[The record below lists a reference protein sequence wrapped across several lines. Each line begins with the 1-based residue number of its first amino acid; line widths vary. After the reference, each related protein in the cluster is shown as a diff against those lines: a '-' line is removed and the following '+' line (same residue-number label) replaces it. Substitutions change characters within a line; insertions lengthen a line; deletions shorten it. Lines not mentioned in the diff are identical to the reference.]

1 MRSQLLAATI
11 IAGALIA
18 PALATGQ
25 EATGTGA
32 ATPTATDVQ
41 QADMEFATKAAA
53 AGKAEVELAKIG
65 TEKATD
71 PDVKTFA
78 DRLVQDHTK
87 ANDQLAQTM
96 QAKSMEAP
104 AEGSAD
110 AKAESDR
117 IATLSGSEFDR
128 EFMMHWVSSH
138 EKGIEL
144 YSSEAETGQDPEL
157 KQFAAD
163 TLPTLREHL
172 DEATR
177 IEAALQQVAGSEQ
190 TPEQQT
196 EPAAGAAATA
206 EGTATTEGTTA
217 EGTTTESTT
226 AEGMT
231 EQPTT
236 TGGTTTES
244 TTTESTTAPSAT
256 TGTTAE
262 GTADQPATSAE
273 GTTEQPTATQEAAR
287 PPYPLGNKT
296 ANDLIGQS
304 VVNQNGDNVGE
315 IYDIVLN
322 ASDQAV
328 LAIVSVGGFFG
339 FGEKNVAIPFEQ
351 LQPGENETI
360 LLSTAT
366 EEELKALPEYDDAAG
381 YTPVPRD
388 RPIGDGAV

>member
-11 IAGALIA
+11 LAGTLLL

-32 ATPTATDVQ
+32 ATPTATDIQ
-41 QADMEFATKAAA
+41 QADMEFAAKAAA
-53 AGKAEVELAKIG
+53 AGKAEVDLAKVG

-71 PDVKTFA
+71 PEVKTFA

-87 ANDQLAQTM
+87 ANDQLAQIM
-96 QAKSMEAP
+96 QAKSMEMP
-104 AEGSAD
+104 AEDSAE

-117 IATLSGSEFDR
+117 IAALSGSEFDR

-144 YSSEAETGQDPEL
+144 HSSEAETGQDPEL

-172 DEATR
+172 DEAKR
-177 IEAALQQVAGSEQ
+177 IETKLQQVAGTEQ
-190 TPEQQT
+190 APEQQT

-206 EGTATTEGTTA
+206 EGTTA
-217 EGTTTESTT
+217 EST
-226 AEGMT
+226 AE
-231 EQPTT
+231 QPAT
-236 TGGTTTES
+236 TGGTT
-244 TTTESTTAPSAT
+244 
-256 TGTTAE
+256 AE
-262 GTADQPATSAE
+262 QPATSAE
-273 GTTEQPTATQEAAR
+273 STAEQPTATQEAAR
-287 PPYPLGNKT
+287 PPYPLGDKT

-304 VVNQNGDNVGE
+304 VVNQNGDTVGE

-322 ASDQAV
+322 AGDQAV
-328 LAIVSVGGFFG
+328 LAVVSVGGFFG
-339 FGEKNVAIPFEQ
+339 FGEKNVAVPFEQ

-360 LLSTAT
+360 LMSTAT
-366 EEELKALPEYDDAAG
+366 EEELEALPEYDEAAG
-381 YTPVPRD
+381 YTAVPRD
-388 RPIGDGAV
+388 RPIGDGVL

>member
-206 EGTATTEGTTA
+206 EGTATTEGTTP

-226 AEGMT
+226 AEGTT

-315 IYDIVLN
+315 IDDIVLN